1 MFGCGYYKR
10 AAIIRGRLVS
20 KISGNFRKFMVP
32 DNLFQFAMPGY
43 HTCVLANPLWLDQD
57 VMEIQ
62 IFGKLVLLHL
72 RPVNKS

>member
-1 MFGCGYYKR
+1 
-10 AAIIRGRLVS
+10 
-20 KISGNFRKFMVP
+20 MVP

-43 HTCVLANPLWLDQD
+43 RTCVLANPLWLDQD